1 MCVVKATSVSV
12 EIPST
17 QEAPSVR
24 PRRLIS
30 LATIALLVAACS
42 SSGSAS
48 PSVAAPS
55 PTAVPSTASTA
66 PSAAAANLTI
76 YGAASLKAALADM
89 KAAYETANPG
99 STLSI
104 STDSSATLETQI
116 EQGAPA
122 DVFLSADTK
131 NPQALVDKGLAAGA
145 VAKFAGNLLTVIAP
159 TANTAGIQSPADL
172 AKPGIK
178 VIAAGDAVPITKYAA
193 QLVANLAKQPGYPAD
208 FAAKYTANI
217 ASKEDNVAAVVAK
230 VELGEGDAAIV
241 YLTDAK
247 NSTKVTTIP
256 VPDAAN
262 VPATYGAVAVKASKN
277 ADAAAAF
284 ITWLTGPDG
293 QAILA
298 KYGFLPPS

>member
-1 MCVVKATSVSV
+1 
-12 EIPST
+12 
-17 QEAPSVR
+17 VR
-24 PRRLIS
+24 PRPFIS
-30 LATIALLVAACS
+30 LVATALLAVACS
-42 SSGSAS
+42 STGSAS
-48 PSVAAPS
+48 PTVPAPS
-55 PTAVPSTASTA
+55 PTAA
-66 PSAAAANLTI
+66 PSSASNAPSSAAANLTI

-104 STDSSATLETQI
+104 STDSSATLATQI

-131 NPQALVDKGLAAGA
+131 NPQALVDKGLAAGD
-145 VAKFAGNLLTVIAP
+145 VAKFAGNLLTVIVP
-159 TANTAGIQSPADL
+159 TANSAGVQSPADL
-172 AKPGIK
+172 AKPGLK
-178 VIAAGDAVPITKYAA
+178 VIAAGAAVPITKYTA
-193 QLVANLAKQPGYPAD
+193 QLVANLAKLSGYPAD
-208 FAAKYTANI
+208 FAAKYAANV

-241 YLTDAK
+241 YVTDAK

-256 VPDAAN
+256 VPDVAN
-262 VPATYGAVAVKASKN
+262 VPATYGAVAVKTSKN
-277 ADAAAAF
+277 PDAAAAF

-298 KYGFLPPS
+298 RYGFLPAS